1 MKTIKI
7 FIASSNELEKER
19 LLMASLANELS
30 TRLEKVGIQVIAVEW
45 ESLDASMGEDH
56 KQEEYNEKLREC
68 DMCMVLYWTKFGMY
82 TKTELDTAY
91 HEKIAGKNPQ
101 KVWVYFKEKESP
113 DKQPTKELKEFRD
126 SFPTKYGH
134 FYTPFANFDTLKAH
148 FLLQF
153 MEYQSQALQGKNIV
167 EVKDGK
173 VTVDG
178 KEYVDLQNVPFAGNN
193 EEYNDLIKDIE
204 ELQEDL
210 EDMSPDSPRYARKAE
225 KLLKSKEKLS
235 KMESSLWD
243 TALMITKLSTT
254 KCSERL
260 QRAMDLFSN
269 GDTKGAQ
276 AILNEEEI
284 EKDIQ
289 HNLNLIKLGEEGKKG
304 LKTNI
309 EEYKLKVSILSTEMP
324 KGWLKVQCELY
335 DRIIEL
341 SEIAYGK
348 DSLET
353 AQALTDET
361 LPLYLLD
368 EYKTLLDYSL
378 KALAIRKSILGDNH
392 LDTAQSYNDAGVAFG
407 KLGDNDKYLEY
418 ALKGM
423 EMRERLGADDIL
435 LAESYNTVG
444 CAWGNVGDKEINL
457 EYNLKS
463 LDLRRKAL
471 GESHLETAN
480 AYSNVGSAYA
490 ALEQYDK
497 YLEYSL
503 KSYEITKQIVGDKH
517 PDMARCY
524 NNLADAYMCLDDQ
537 QRAVTYLQK
546 ALEVQIATT
555 GKFSDGIIVFYENLS
570 CAYELNNELKKA
582 IDNEMKAIEISEKV
596 WGRIHPK
603 TKNAYRRAG
612 ELLDYYGDN
621 NLALRYLYEAFDIHL
636 ELSKEPSFEIAD
648 LCHEISS
655 IHFFMQDYD
664 NAEKMISNSV
674 NILSDLDEQYACYPD
689 WLLHFG
695 QVYEKEE
702 KYKDALEQ
710 FELCLKLYKEQE
722 NSEGINRTEA
732 KIAELK
738 ELMKNGGVS
747 EQ

>member
-19 LLMASLANELS
+19 LLMASLANDLS
-30 TRLEKVGIQVIAVEW
+30 TKLEKVGIQVIAVEW
-45 ESLDASMGEDH
+45 ENLDASMGAPH

-91 HEKIAGKNPQ
+91 NEKIAGKNPQ
-101 KVWVYFKEKESP
+101 KLWVYFKENDDPS
-113 DKQPTKELKEFRD
+113 KQSTEELKEFRD

-153 MEYQSQALQGKNIV
+153 MEYQSQALQGKSIV
-167 EVKDGK
+167 EVKNGK

-193 EEYNDLIKDIE
+193 EEYNNLQKLIKKNKKLLAITEPDDPDYAE
-204 ELQEDL
+204 YASELQEQQ
-210 EDMSPDSPRYARKAE
+210 E
-225 KLLKSKEKLS
+225 KLA

-269 GDTKGAQ
+269 GDAKGAQ

-289 HNLNLIKLGEEGKKG
+289 HNINLIKLGEEGKKG

-324 KGWLKVQCELY
+324 EGWLKEQCELY

-348 DSLET
+348 ESLET
-353 AQALTDET
+353 AQALTDEA

-368 EYKTLLDYSL
+368 DYKTLLDNSL
-378 KALAIRKSILGDNH
+378 KALAIRKSILGENH

-407 KLGDNDKYLEY
+407 KLGESEKYLEY
-418 ALKGM
+418 AQRGM
-423 EMRERLGADDIL
+423 EIRERLGADDIL

-444 CAWGNVGDKEINL
+444 CAWGEVGDDEK
-457 EYNLKS
+457 NLKFNLRS

-471 GESHLETAN
+471 GENHLETAN

-503 KSYEITKQIVGDKH
+503 KSYEITILIVGDKH

-524 NNLADAYMCLDDQ
+524 NNLADAYMCLDDYQ
-537 QRAVTYLQK
+537 KAIIYLQK

-555 GKFSDGIIVFYENLS
+555 GKFSDGLIVFYENLS
-570 CAYELNNELKKA
+570 YAYEQSDELEKA

-603 TKNAYRRAG
+603 TKNAYRRTG
-612 ELLDYYGDN
+612 ELLDYYGDY

-648 LCHEISS
+648 LCHEIGS

-664 NAEKMISNSV
+664 NAENMISNSV
-674 NILSDLDEQYACYPD
+674 NILSDLDQQYACYAD

-695 QVYEKEE
+695 QVYEKEN
-702 KYKDALEQ
+702 KYENALEQ

-722 NSEGINRTEA
+722 DSDGINRTKT

-738 ELMKNGGVS
+738 ELMK
-747 EQ
+747 